1 MPRQLPTHP
10 SLEYLQKE
18 AKHLL
23 RELQRDTPRTRLADA
38 QRALAKQYGFASWA
52 ALKAHVA
59 SAGQPV
65 DPIAELHA
73 AVVSKNAPRVAEL
86 LDRHP
91 QVKQRINEPFPGA
104 SFGETPLLACL
115 RLESRELI
123 DVLLA
128 AGADINQ
135 KSHWWAGGFGVLD
148 AAADPERPAWLAPF
162 LIERGAIVDMHAATR
177 LAKLD
182 RMKELVAADPAQ
194 VHARGGDGQ
203 TPLHVAPSVE
213 VAAYL
218 LDHGADIEARDVDHE
233 ATPVQWMV
241 RDRPAVAR
249 YLVSRGAQTDLLL
262 AAALGDLA
270 LVERH
275 LDADPAAIRMA
286 VNDTWFPK
294 RDPRAGG
301 HIYIWTLRHD
311 QTPHT
316 AAREFGHEDVL
327 RVLMDRSPAEL
338 QLAMACELGDEAR
351 IRSLRAAHPGL
362 AQRLSD
368 AERRRLADAAHND
381 NLSAVRLMLEAGWP
395 VDVRGSERA
404 TSLHWAAFHGNAE
417 MVRELVKHHAP
428 VDVRGDVHDGTPL
441 HWAVYGSV
449 HGWHPERGDYGRV
462 VELLL
467 EAGATLPSIR
477 SDFEPSDAVRRVLE
491 RFRARRGG

>member
-1 MPRQLPTHP
+1 MPRELPAQP
-10 SLEYLQKE
+10 SLEYLRKE
-18 AKHLL
+18 AKASL
-23 RELQRDTPRTRLADA
+23 RELRLTNRRARLADA
-38 QRALAKQYGFASWA
+38 QRALANEYGFATWA

-59 SAGQPV
+59 RAGQPI
-65 DPIAELHA
+65 DPVGEVVA
-73 AVVSKNAPRVAEL
+73 AIKARDARRVAAL
-86 LDRHP
+86 LDREP
-91 QVKQRINEPFPGA
+91 QLKARINDSFPGA
-104 SFGETPLLACL
+104 AFGETPLLACL
-115 RLESRELI
+115 SLESRELI

-148 AAADPERPAWLAPF
+148 NAADPERPAWLAPF

-177 LAKLD
+177 LGILD
-182 RMKELVAADPAQ
+182 RMKELVSADPAQ

-203 TPLHVAPSVE
+203 TPLHVAPNVE

-218 LDHGADIEARDVDHE
+218 LDHGADMEARDVDHE
-233 ATPVQWMV
+233 STPVQWMV

-249 YLVSRGAQTDLLL
+249 YLVSRGAQTDVLL

-275 LDADPAAIRMA
+275 LDADPTTIRMA

-316 AAREFGHEDVL
+316 AAREFGHEEVL

-351 IRSLRAAHPGL
+351 VRSLLAAHPGL
-362 AQRLSD
+362 AQRLSAAD
-368 AERRRLADAAHND
+368 GRRLADAAHND

-404 TSLHWAAFHGNAE
+404 TPLHWAAFHGNAE

-441 HWAVYGSV
+441 HWAAFGSV

-467 EAGATLPSIR
+467 EAGASPPAIR
-477 SDFEPSDAVRRVLE
+477 SDFEPSEAVRRVLE
-491 RFRARRGG
+491 RYRDRG